1 MKKELNIFSTF
12 IFATILISCNL
23 QNTNQPSTE
32 KIKHSFVDTYKAA
45 IFKNDKRIEKIK
57 SVAPKLLKLM
67 EEHAIKENIPGISYG
82 IVVDNEL
89 VVSSATGLI
98 NIDLK
103 SPAKT
108 SSSFRIASMTKS
120 FTAMAILMLR
130 DQGKLSLGDPVS
142 KFIPEMKGITYLT
155 ADAPKITI
163 KTLLTMTAGFPEDN
177 PWGDRQLHQP
187 TKMLLDLIK
196 DGLSFSNTPSYSFE
210 YSNTGYAMLVE
221 IISKVSGT
229 SYQSYMK
236 STIFEPLGMHQ
247 TYWEIDNVPKEQLA
261 IGYRWEKGQW
271 KLEPMLHDGAY
282 GAMGGL
288 ITSIEDFSKYV
299 SFHLAAW
306 PPRNDE
312 DKGPIKRSSL
322 REMQTP
328 QFSNLYPNARSFKGD
343 PCALISGYGYGL
355 GIAKNCDGLIRVS
368 HGGALPGFGSN
379 YVFFPEYGV
388 GVMAFCNL
396 TYTTPWP
403 FDKIGTLLFDELG
416 IQPRTLPASD
426 ILIKRKTQIIEL
438 IQHWDKNLETEILS
452 ENFYMDLDRKDRIE
466 AVQKVLKEAGSIL
479 NVDALKPS
487 NQLRGNFKLQTKNG
501 AITIYFTLTP
511 EKDPKVQDLELSFQ
525 MKK

>member
-1 MKKELNIFSTF
+1 MKKELNILFAF
-12 IFATILISCNL
+12 ILATVFISCNL

-32 KIKHSFVDTYKAA
+32 KVKYSFVDTYKAPR
-45 IFKNDKRIEKIK
+45 FENDKRIEKIK

-67 EEHAIKENIPGISYG
+67 EEYALKQNIPGISYG

-103 SPAKT
+103 LPAKT

-120 FTAMAILMLR
+120 FTAMAILKLR
-130 DQGKLSLGDPVS
+130 DEGKLSLEDPVS
-142 KFIPEMKGITYLT
+142 KFIPEMKEITYLT
-155 ADAPKITI
+155 ADAPTITI
-163 KTLLTMTAGFPEDN
+163 KNLLTMTAGFPEDN

-196 DGLSFSNTPSYSFE
+196 DDLSLSNVPSYVYE
-210 YSNTGYAMLVE
+210 YSNTGYAMLGE

-229 SYQSYMK
+229 SFQSYLK
-236 STIFEPLGMHQ
+236 SSIFEPLGMYQ

-261 IGYRWEKGQW
+261 IGYRYEKEQW

-282 GAMGGL
+282 GSMGGL

-299 SFHLAAW
+299 SFHLSAW
-306 PPRNDE
+306 PPRNEE
-312 DKGPIKRSSL
+312 DKGPVKRSSL

-328 QFSNLYPNARSFKGD
+328 QFSRLYANSRNFKGD
-343 PCALISGYGYGL
+343 PCARISGYGYGL
-355 GIAKNCDGLIRVS
+355 GIAKNCEGLVSVS

-379 YVFFPEYGV
+379 YIFFPEYGV

-403 FDKIGTLLFDELG
+403 LAKIGTLLFDELR
-416 IQPRTLPASD
+416 IQPRSLPVSD
-426 ILIKRKTQIIEL
+426 ILVKRKTQIIDL
-438 IQHWDKNLETEILS
+438 IQHWNKNLEDEILA
-452 ENFYMDLDRKDRIE
+452 ENFYLDLDRIDRIK
-466 AVQKVLKEAGSIL
+466 AIQKVFKEAGDIL
-479 NVDALKPS
+479 KVDVFKPS
-487 NQLRGNFKLQTKNG
+487 NQLRGSFKLQTKNG
-501 AITIYFTLTP
+501 TITIYFTLTP
-511 EKDPKVQDLELSFQ
+511 EKDPKVQDLEVSFQ
-525 MKK
+525 KKK